1 MTPKSKKLLCLFH
14 EYTVPLRGRRPE
26 PPSKAPCSWG
36 KCRGSPKSSPTCSC
50 PSHPA
55 LCHLAPDVTVNH
67 AYHILGFQGQHVP
80 ALPPG
85 NATPQSLPSPTSDQM
100 ATIPLGFSVLDPP
113 EMGGLG
119 PGPRNPTATCPQTSS
134 APRQGRELV
143 KEVVPQSQDNR
154 RRHPPLL
161 FTTSS
166 SREGVQ
172 LKAGSQGV
180 CSTWG
185 CPDLPTQP
193 GQVPKTLNTC

>member
-1 MTPKSKKLLCLFH
+1 MFKATEVASGKDKIQPPRFMTPKSKKLLCLFH

-100 ATIPLGFSVLDPP
+100 ATIPLGFSVRPP
-113 EMGGLG
+113 RDGR
-119 PGPRNPTATCPQTSS
+119 PGPRPEKPHSYMPPNFICPTPGEGAGQGGSASVTGQQKETSTS
-134 APRQGRELV
+134 AL
-143 KEVVPQSQDNR
+143 
-154 RRHPPLL
+154 HH
-161 FTTSS
+161 
-166 SREGVQ
+166 
-172 LKAGSQGV
+172 
-180 CSTWG
+180 
-185 CPDLPTQP
+185 
-193 GQVPKTLNTC
+193 